1 METIVER
8 ADLANLQL
16 APARS
21 EARDRLMNFRET
33 KSGCRIRFG
42 LAIIACL
49 NSIIFSPARF
59 AAGQERSDSPKAE
72 KSVSEANPLTIE
84 IVQTWIQQLKADL
97 TLEPKLVQS
106 LLQVYEAIQVELRS
120 KSENE
125 RLAKELA
132 ASAEAAPAATSEM
145 KRRKESPPARDLI
158 SDSALRSYQLQAL
171 QELLQTQK
179 TNLQSAIDARTKA
192 EADITSR
199 EARKKDLPRSIAEE
213 RAKLLDLNE
222 KLAAPSATAEA
233 QEPRLRE
240 AETLLLRS
248 QIAALTERI
257 RKREQELRV
266 SEAESELLALRKSVF
281 AADERYYQGRVKEIV
296 DELNKRRETK
306 IEEEKLKVAALAA
319 STPPELMELSNRLL
333 SRANEWLELAKRNT
347 AIELA
352 IEQSN
357 TNLKKW
363 EERNRIMTDRSQTH
377 SDQLFGVINNWN
389 GLLLRRH
396 RNELP
401 DEGKLQKQLNEHLD
415 RMQQTE
421 TLIIDM
427 EDWKNQ
433 DSAAQMDV
441 ADFTGSSIQ
450 TANRELT
457 PGLSQQA
464 DKLLAAERELV
475 TSFTMDAKNYSD
487 NLYTLSESKQAT
499 IRLIRKYRAFIDQH
513 ILWIRSAKPI
523 GPSDLSQIWPAT
535 QHILLFRNWSNAFS
549 NLLAEWQ
556 KKLWQPIL
564 FTLLWITI
572 VFNTSKMRRMLSSLG
587 EVAGRSTLTDFAPTA
602 KGILLVLLL
611 SAPWAAL
618 LLFLGYRLHQA
629 DAPKSF
635 TNALGIGFMVA
646 ARYFYPLELMRQVCR
661 NGGLAENHFGWSRQT
676 TSLLRRHLRWLID
689 LGIPS
694 AAICGVLYT
703 LEDNRFEHSLGRVAF
718 TVLMVL
724 CSLFLATVLRPS
736 QGVFREY
743 LAEHP
748 GGWADRL
755 RYIWYFGLCLGPLLL
770 SFNSL
775 SGYHY
780 TALRLAMLWHTSI
793 VTIVGL
799 FLLYQILRRW
809 LLLSRRKI
817 MTNQAR
823 QRLEEVQFRENVGS
837 TTSLPTNPTSGNE
850 SGAQEFSLGAKQ
862 LDLAEINAQTLRLAL
877 SVLVVAA
884 IVAMA
889 YIWSGVVPAVN
900 VLNSVTLWKVQGAT
914 PSEQTPITLASLLW
928 AIPIVVLTFIGAR
941 NLPGLLEIALLQQ
954 LPFQNSVRY
963 AIATLSRYAIVML
976 GIGLTF
982 NSIGVRWANI
992 QWLVAA
998 LGVGLGFGLQE
1009 IFGNFVSG
1017 LILLFEQPIRVGD
1030 VITLG
1035 ETTGSVSR
1043 IRMRATTIT
1052 NWDRQELIIPNKDL
1066 ITGRLLNWTLS
1077 DSTNRVVITVG
1088 ISYESDPER
1097 ACQIIEEIC
1106 ASHENVLTDP
1116 KPTAHLENFGDSTI
1130 NLKIRLFLENLDT
1143 RVQTR
1148 HELQTQ
1154 IHHRFVEEGIE
1165 IAFPQRDLHIR
1176 SIPKTLVDFL
1186 TNRRPSE
1193 NASR

>member
-1 METIVER
+1 MRYQNASQLNRTRWFIVVFFFFGILE
-8 ADLANLQL
+8 
-16 APARS
+16 
-21 EARDRLMNFRET
+21 
-33 KSGCRIRFG
+33 G
-42 LAIIACL
+42 LALRSA
-49 NSIIFSPARF
+49 SA
-59 AAGQERSDSPKAE
+59 QERSDNPKNE
-72 KSVSEANPLTIE
+72 PPVSEANLLTIE
-84 IVQTWIQQLKADL
+84 SVQTLIQQLKSDL
-97 TLEPKLVQS
+97 TLDSKLVQS

-132 ASAEAAPAATSEM
+132 TSAEAAPAATTDM

-158 SDSALRSYQLQAL
+158 SESALRSYQLQAL

-179 TNLQSAIDARTKA
+179 TNLQTAIDARTKA

-222 KLAAPSATAEA
+222 KLATPATTQE
-233 QEPRLRE
+233 QKEPRLRE

-266 SEAESELLALRKSVF
+266 YEAENELLTLRKSVF
-281 AADERYYQGRVKEIV
+281 SADERYYLGRVKEIV

-306 IEEEKLKVAALAA
+306 IEEEKVKVAALVSA
-319 STPPELMELSNRLL
+319 SPLELSELSKRLMNRV
-333 SRANEWLELAKRNT
+333 NDWLDLAKRNT

-357 TNLKKW
+357 ANFKKW
-363 EERNRIMTDRSQTH
+363 EERNRIMTDRSQSH

-396 RNELP
+396 RSELP
-401 DEGKLQKQLNEHLD
+401 DESKLQKQLNEHLD

-433 DSAAQMDV
+433 DSAAQLDI
-441 ADFTGSSIQ
+441 ADFTGIA
-450 TANRELT
+450 TEHPLRDLT

-464 DKLLAAERELV
+464 DKLLAAEREVV
-475 TSFTMDAKNYSD
+475 TSFTIDAKEYSD

-513 ILWIRSAKPI
+513 ILWIRSAKPF
-523 GPSDLSQIWPAT
+523 GSSDLSQVWPAT
-535 QHILLFRNWSNAFS
+535 QNIFLWKNWRNAAGRLLDELQR
-549 NLLAEWQ
+549 
-556 KKLWQPIL
+556 KIWQPVLFCLIWSIL
-564 FTLLWITI
+564 
-572 VFNTSKMRRMLSSLG
+572 VFNTSKMRRAMSMAG
-587 EVAGRSTLTDFAPTA
+587 EQAERSTQTNFWPTA
-602 KGILLVLLL
+602 KAIFFTLLL
-611 SAPWAAL
+611 SAPWPAL
-618 LLFLGYRLHQA
+618 LLFIGYRLHHA

-635 TNALGIGFMVA
+635 PSALGMGCMVA
-646 ARYFYPLELMRQVCR
+646 ARYFYTFELIRQVCR
-661 NGGLAENHFGWSRQT
+661 RGGLAESHFEWSKET
-676 TSLLRRHLRWLID
+676 TYLLRRHLRWLID
-689 LGIPS
+689 LGVPS
-694 AAICGVLYT
+694 AAICGLLYS
-703 LEDNRFEHSLGRVAF
+703 LEEARFEHSLGRLAF
-718 TVLMVL
+718 AFLMVL
-724 CSLFLATVLRPS
+724 LALFVSTVLRPTG
-736 QGVFREY
+736 GVFRNH
-743 LAEHP
+743 LLEHP

-755 RYIWYFGLCLGPLLL
+755 RYVWYFGLSFGPLLL
-770 SFNSL
+770 CFNSL

-780 TALRLAMLWHTSI
+780 TAVRLSMLWHTS
-793 VTIVGL
+793 VATIVGL
-799 FLLYQILRRW
+799 FLLYQIVRRW

-817 MTNQAR
+817 MTDQAR
-823 QRLEEVQFRENVGS
+823 QRLEEVQFRETTGATISSPNVINSGS
-837 TTSLPTNPTSGNE
+837 E
-850 SGAQEFSLGAKQ
+850 SRALDFSIGSEQ
-862 LDLAEINAQTLRLAL
+862 VDLAAINAQTLRLSI

-884 IVAMA
+884 IIAMV
-889 YIWSGVVPAVN
+889 YIWSGVLPAVN
-900 VLNSVTLWKVQGAT
+900 VLNSITLWTVQGAT

-954 LPFQNSVRY
+954 LPFQKSVRY

-1030 VITLG
+1030 VITIG

-1052 NWDRQELIIPNKDL
+1052 NWDRQELVIPNKDL

-1077 DSTNRVVITVG
+1077 DSTNRVVMSVG
-1088 ISYESDPER
+1088 ISYASDPTR
-1097 ACQIIEEIC
+1097 ACELIQEIC
-1106 ASHENVLTDP
+1106 ETHENVLNEP
-1116 KPTAHLENFGDSTI
+1116 EPTAHLDSFGDSTI
-1130 NLKIRLFLENLDT
+1130 NLKIRLFLENLDV

-1154 IHHRFVEEGIE
+1154 ILQRFAEEGIE
-1165 IAFPQRDLHIR
+1165 ISFPQRDLHIR
-1176 SIPKTLVDFL
+1176 SLPKALADFL
-1186 TNRRPSE
+1186 TNNQPKP
-1193 NASR
+1193 